1 MIEINS
7 SNYLLQMGSSEMNF
21 KNEEADRC
29 SYALQLVFSGALPM
43 VLNTVIKLN
52 VFEIIAKAG
61 HGAQLSPSQ
70 IVSQMPTENPEAPI
84 MLDRMLRM
92 LASYSLLTSSVV
104 DPSSHGSGQRV
115 YGVGPVSKYFVK
127 NENGASLG
135 PLLDLLQDKVLTDIW
150 YELGPAVLEGGTA
163 FNRAHGMHIFN
174 YTGLVQKFNETFN
187 TAMINHTKVVVQK
200 VLEYYRG
207 FEDLKTLVDTGGGLG
222 ITLGLI
228 TTKYPNLKGINYDLP
243 HVIEHAPTYPG
254 VEHIGGDMFESVPN
268 GDAIFMKWI
277 LHDWD
282 DDHCVKLLKNCYKAL
297 PENGKVIAVDA
308 ILPMNPDHSS
318 PTKHTTQVDLF
329 TLALYHPGGKERT
342 EQEFQALASEAGFAG
357 IKKVCVSCDLWV
369 MEFYK

>member
-1 MIEINS
+1 MTFNNQEDI
-7 SNYLLQMGSSEMNF
+7 
-21 KNEEADRC
+21 DHC

-92 LASYSLLTSSVV
+92 LASFSLFTSSLV
-104 DPSSHGSGQRV
+104 DDDPASHGSAHRV
-115 YGVGPVSKYFVK
+115 YGLGPVSKYFIK

-150 YELGPAVLEGGTA
+150 YELGSAVLEGGTA
-163 FNRAHGMHIFN
+163 FNRAHNMHIFK
-174 YTGLVQKFNETFN
+174 YTGLDQKFNETFN

-200 VLEYYRG
+200 VLECYRG
-207 FEDLKTLVDTGGGLG
+207 FEHLKTLVDAGGGLG
-222 ITLGLI
+222 ITLGMI
-228 TTKYPNLKGINYDLP
+228 TSKYPNLKGINYDLP
-243 HVIEHAPTYPG
+243 HVIERAPTYPG
-254 VEHIGGDMFESVPN
+254 VEHIGGDMFDSVPRA
-268 GDAIFMKWI
+268 DAIFMKWI

-282 DDHCVKLLKNCYKAL
+282 DGHCIKLLRNCYKAL
-297 PENGKVIAVDA
+297 PKNGKVIALDA
-308 ILPMNPDHSS
+308 ILPMNPDNSS
-318 PTKHTTQVDLF
+318 STKHTTQVDLF

-342 EQEFQALASEAGFAG
+342 EQEFQALASKAGFAG
-357 IKKVCVSCDLWV
+357 IAKVCVSCDLWV
-369 MEFYK
+369 MELYK